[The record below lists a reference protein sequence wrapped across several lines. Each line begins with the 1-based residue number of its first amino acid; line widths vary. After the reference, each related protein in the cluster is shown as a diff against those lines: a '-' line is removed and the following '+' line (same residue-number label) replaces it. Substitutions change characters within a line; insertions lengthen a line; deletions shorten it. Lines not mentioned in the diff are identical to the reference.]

1 METPEP
7 KKMRWWEME
16 PNSWF
21 KLGPHKGGTVVLTT
35 LLVIWVLFQLTVDGI
50 LRW

>member
-21 KLGPHKGGTVVLTT
+21 KLGPHKMGLAILTVFMT
-35 LLVIWVLFQLTVDGI
+35 IWSLFQIYGI
-50 LRW
+50 LRQ